1 MDLELRDEV
10 GAGVRNPEFLM
21 QVSVDLWSG
30 EACSEFKTDRRQEL
44 SDLKLL
50 CCHIDLEDNT
60 EVFQD
65 LFG

>member
-10 GAGVRNPEFLM
+10 GAGVRNPEFLI

-50 CCHIDLEDNT
+50 CHIDLEDNT